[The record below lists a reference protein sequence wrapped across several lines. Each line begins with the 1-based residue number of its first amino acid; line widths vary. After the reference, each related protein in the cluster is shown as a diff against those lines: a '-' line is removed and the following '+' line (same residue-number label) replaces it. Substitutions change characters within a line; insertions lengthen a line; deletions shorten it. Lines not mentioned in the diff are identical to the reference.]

1 MNTSY
6 DASPYVP
13 DDGDL
18 ARLRKAA
25 AECEG
30 CPLHQDAT
38 QTVFGEGD
46 RHARVL
52 LLGEEPGDQEDRKGK
67 PFVGPAGR
75 LLDRALA
82 EAGID
87 RADAYVTNA
96 VKHFK
101 FTRPEGGKRR
111 IHQKP
116 DAKELRANDRDA
128 AYAGL
133 VTDLKVVA
141 KLLAS

>member
-87 RADAYVTNA
+87 RAIVATLHPSA
-96 VKHFK
+96 V
-101 FTRPEGGKRR
+101 
-111 IHQKP
+111 
-116 DAKELRANDRDA
+116 LRANDRDA